1 MELVD
6 SNVQR
11 LHEVEIMEGL
21 KLTTLQNTI
30 ALAGPYADPNTKNIQ
45 VKNTIF
51 SIFRNP
57 KNKKSYGQF
66 MGFMYNM
73 DTVDNLSNNI
83 IELIKF
89 LQTNKAKLGVIF
101 YLDDKY
107 TAAFEKANKVLK
119 RYDSV
124 LAMGR
129 QKNQNRF
136 IAIIEIGK
144 KPIGVE
150 KEVA

>member
-6 SNVQR
+6 SSVQR

-21 KLTTLQNTI
+21 KLATLQNTSI
-30 ALAGPYADPNTKNIQ
+30 FSGPYADPKTKNIQ

-57 KNKKSYGQF
+57 ENKKSYEQF

-73 DTVDNLSNNI
+73 DTVDNLSDNI
-83 IELIKF
+83 VELIKF
-89 LQTNKAKLGVIF
+89 LQTNKAKLGVIR

-107 TAAFEKANKVLK
+107 TAAFEKANKVLV
-119 RYDSV
+119 RHDSG
-124 LAMGR
+124 LAIGK
-129 QKNQNRF
+129 QKGADQF
-136 IAIIEIGK
+136 FAMVEIGK

-150 KEVA
+150 EEVA